1 MSRRPAWLVLVSL
14 VLVAA
19 TALAATSTVA
29 LTVEGMTRGSRP
41 IAVKKALEGLKG
53 VRRAEVSFRKKEARV
68 TFDPAQVTVEQ
79 LIEAVN
85 RAGFRAALKAG
96 GAT

>member
-1 MSRRPAWLVLVSL
+1 VS
-14 VLVAA
+14 
-19 TALAATSTVA
+19 
-29 LTVEGMTRGSRP
+29 
-41 IAVKKALEGLKG
+41 
-53 VRRAEVSFRKKEARV
+53 RAEVSFRDKEARV

-96 GAT
+96 DAN

>member
-1 MSRRPAWLVLVSL
+1 VS
-14 VLVAA
+14 
-19 TALAATSTVA
+19 
-29 LTVEGMTRGSRP
+29 
-41 IAVKKALEGLKG
+41 
-53 VRRAEVSFRKKEARV
+53 RAEVSFRDKEARV

-96 GAT
+96 GAAN